1 MKVESEVQTVNV
13 NSSIRTVW
21 GSLYYAIT
29 RHNEHDID
37 VGNSIDDVHVYKLL
51 LFPLTLCL

>member
-1 MKVESEVQTVNV
+1 MESEVQTVNV